1 MSKGEELI
9 SKLETKQIKL
19 DAGLILQLILVLVL
33 IIILVLSM
41 FYSFLLPIAEIIAGI
56 ALIVMGY
63 NNHRIYNRK
72 ALTWVYVIFG
82 IILIL
87 STGWN
92 LING

>member
-1 MSKGEELI
+1 MK
-9 SKLETKQIKL
+9 ETKQIKL
-19 DAGLILQLILVLVL
+19 DAGLIVQLVLVLIL

-41 FYSFLLPIAEIIAGI
+41 FYSFLLPVAEIIAGL

-72 ALTWVYVIFG
+72 ALTWIYVVFG
-82 IILIL
+82 MILII

-92 LING
+92 YING